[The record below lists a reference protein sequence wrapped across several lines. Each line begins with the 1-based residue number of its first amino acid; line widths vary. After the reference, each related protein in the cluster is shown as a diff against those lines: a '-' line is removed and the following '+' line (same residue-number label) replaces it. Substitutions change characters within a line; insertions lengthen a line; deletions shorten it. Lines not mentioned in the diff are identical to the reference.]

1 MRRTLDGFYEGLMVL
16 SAVAMAFTFLVV
28 IFGILDRQ
36 FGLGLRG
43 LDAYAGYGIASTL
56 FLAMPGTL
64 QRGEH
69 IRVTLLLQRL
79 SPGLRHLLEWW
90 CVLAGIALTWG
101 LAYYSCGLVWVS
113 HLTHDTSQGADAT
126 PLWVPQIGMAL
137 GCIGMAVAF
146 ADAALS
152 RLRGVSFFKLPGGA
166 AAASE

>member
-16 SAVAMAFTFLVV
+16 SAVAMALTFLVV

-36 FGLGLRG
+36 FALGLRG

-79 SPGLRHLLEWW
+79 SPGPRRVLEWW
-90 CVLAGIALTWG
+90 CILAGIALTWG
-101 LAYYSCGLVWVS
+101 LAYYACGLVWVS

-137 GCIGMAVAF
+137 GCIGLAVAF
-146 ADAALS
+146 ADAAVS
-152 RLRGVSFFKLPGGA
+152 RLRGASFFKLPGGA